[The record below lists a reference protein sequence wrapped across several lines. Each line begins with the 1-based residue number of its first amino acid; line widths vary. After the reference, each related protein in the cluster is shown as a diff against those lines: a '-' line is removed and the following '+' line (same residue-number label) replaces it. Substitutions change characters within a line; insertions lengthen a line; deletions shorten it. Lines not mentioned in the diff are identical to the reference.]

1 MELLSEEIQ
10 RIKTQLEEWQRAPE
24 IELEATFGRFYNKPG
39 APPGKGPQFFSGV
52 DLQTFLRV
60 ASRLKSKGLELIP
73 QESYITVSL
82 NTEGIRFR
90 LSGENVVAQYC
101 RDNRMAGKPFT
112 AMIKDSNMT
121 EEAMKVSNT
130 SLQEYDLR
138 IKMRREKTL
147 GHGDEKVLAALAR
160 WNEKPKYFRII
171 RRWSCEFKGI
181 KYELSLVRST
191 PYNRKTGKAQA
202 FSFNEPG
209 HNLLSVDPTYEIE
222 CEIVHDAFESTDEA
236 YKALMGAIGD
246 ILRGIQN
253 TSMLIRKSTKEQ
265 VLRHYRDLTGIKG
278 LEFRGVPPVT
288 LTLKNMTAAPSLDEK
303 GSTVPNIRK
312 GYNVT
317 DKADG
322 LRVLGITNSEGELF
336 MIDMAFNVYKTNLKK
351 ESCKNALLDG
361 EFVTR
366 NTADK
371 HIQRLLFFDIYIA
384 ADKKPVDKKPFG
396 KPGEDGRYDELQDWM
411 KAWEADGGP
420 DKLLRKVDLTVGA
433 KTFFFAD
440 DKNDIFK
447 QNKAMLTLAKAGQ
460 YHTDGL
466 ILTPNELPLPNQGE
480 TFFEQFKWKPAKD
493 NTVDFLGV
501 YEKDEDDD
509 KRDKIKDALH
519 PGTGEALRFKT
530 MRLFVSTRD
539 SGPENP
545 REIVLNMLPI
555 PKYDSRKGD
564 GFRAK
569 LFSPTEFPDSMANV
583 SYIPVKRDEQ
593 TGQDVAY
600 TESDEPIRDR
610 SIVEMRYDPKQ
621 PAGWRWIPLRL
632 RADKTERFLKGTVRG
647 TLNGE
652 RTAESIWNSI
662 HEPVTEYMIT
672 TGAEAPSA
680 AEKAEMFGAQEEAE
694 KTAKVLQR
702 KYFERK
708 PMSNDQ
714 VKVKNLRLFH
724 RLFIKEEIL
733 YPIVFSGG
741 PGKKLLDLAVG
752 EGQDLPRWIS
762 GKAGFVLGLDYAGE
776 SILKPDGGAYA
787 RLLKTMEE
795 AKRKHTE
802 ASLPAILFGI
812 ADSSKR
818 IVDGS
823 AGTEE
828 LDRAMLRSVF
838 GNQTPAD
845 VEPPLVEQRGRGK
858 LARGAD
864 AVLCMFALHYFFAN
878 KETFDGLLRNI
889 SETLAVGGYFVGCNF
904 DGETVFNF
912 LRGKN
917 KGESIV
923 GQDATSTL
931 WEITKEYETD
941 DLPEDDSAFG
951 MAIDVEFISIGSKH
965 REWLVP
971 FELLKKKMATIG
983 CELVGQKEMEAMGL
997 KGYSQSTAMFD
1008 SSYDKIPKAAK
1019 KKFEMSD
1026 AVSKFS
1032 FLNRWYV
1039 FKRKSAG
1046 LGEIGKLAKGE
1057 EGAEVAALASEGDA
1071 ELAALAAAAEGGPTA
1086 TEFMASVVP
1095 GGPAAAA
1102 QMAAQIAAA
1111 EAAGNMEEAARLK
1124 AEVSKVA
1131 AEDAKVFVP
1140 ALRAEAGKNGVFAKD
1155 QVFKFSENAVTT
1167 KPEYLALP
1175 EKFQKGARRHLAPGT
1190 PFTITDTTDPSDLT
1204 KYPSITHFLAGMK
1217 FKYASKQPD
1226 LAITQFS
1233 NEGDIHREIAAQ
1245 RTSKGKLTEK
1255 ADHDLLMTELK
1266 KVSIKEKELLA
1277 DTARVGFDESRW
1289 MLKADELLT
1298 SAIQQRLAKDTWFC
1312 AIVAAALEQKKKLV
1326 YENPDNLTLGAKMT
1340 AAGKITGGNT
1350 YANRIEELASAMPQA
1365 KLKSCLSA

>member
-39 APPGKGPQFFSGV
+39 AAPGKGPQFFSGV

-138 IKMRREKTL
+138 IKMRREKEL

-171 RRWSCEFKGI
+171 RRWSCQFNGI

-209 HNLLSVDPTYEIE
+209 HNLLNVDPTYEIE
-222 CEIVHDAFESTDEA
+222 CEIVHGAFENTDAA

-253 TSMLIRKSTKEQ
+253 TTMLIRKSTKEM
-265 VLRHYRDLTGIKG
+265 VLRNYRDLTGIRG

-288 LTLKNMTAAPSLDEK
+288 LVLKNMTVDPSLDDR
-303 GSTVPNIRK
+303 GSPMPNIRK

-322 LRVLGITNSEGELF
+322 LRVLGITDSEGELF

-361 EFVTR
+361 EYVTR
-366 NTADK
+366 NKANK
-371 HIQRLLFFDIYIA
+371 MIQQLLFFDIYIA
-384 ADKKPVDKKPFG
+384 ADKTPVDKKPFG
-396 KPGEDGRYDELQDWM
+396 KPGEDGRYDELQNWI

-420 DKLLRKVDLTVGA
+420 DKLLRKVDLTVGV

-466 ILTPNELPLPNQGE
+466 ILTPNDLPLPNQGE

-509 KRDKIKDALH
+509 KRDKIKDAIH
-519 PGTGEALRFKT
+519 PGTKADVRFKT

-545 REIVLNMLPI
+545 REIVLNMLPL
-555 PKYDSRKGD
+555 PKFDARRGD

-569 LFSPTEFPDSMANV
+569 LFSPTDFPDSMANV
-583 SYIPVKRDEQ
+583 CYIPVQRDEQ
-593 TGQDVAY
+593 TGQEVSY
-600 TESDEPIRDR
+600 TESEEPIRDR

-621 PAGWRWIPLRL
+621 PPGWRWIPLRI
-632 RADKTERFLKGTVRG
+632 RADKTERFLKGTIRG

-680 AEKAEMFGAQEEAE
+680 LEKAEMFGAQEEAE

-733 YPIVFSGG
+733 YPIVFSGSS
-741 PGKKLLDLAVG
+741 GKKLLDLAVG

-802 ASLPAILFGI
+802 ASLPAILFAI

-818 IVDGS
+818 IIDGS

-838 GNQTPAD
+838 GNQTAAD

-858 LARGAD
+858 LAVGAD

-889 SETLAVGGYFVGCNF
+889 SETLAIGGYFVGCNF
-904 DGETVFNF
+904 DGQKVFDF
-912 LRGKN
+912 LRGK
-917 KGESIV
+917 KMGESIL

-931 WEITKEYETD
+931 WEITKEYEAD
-941 DLPEDDSAFG
+941 ELPTDDSAFG

-971 FELLKKKMATIG
+971 FELLKAKMATIG
-983 CELVGQKEMEAMGL
+983 CELVGQKELEAIGL
-997 KGYSQSTAMFD
+997 KGYKESTSLFD
-1008 SSYDKIPKAAK
+1008 TAYEKIPKASK

-1039 FKRKSAG
+1039 FKRTSRG
-1046 LGEIGKLAKGE
+1046 QGE
-1057 EGAEVAALASEGDA
+1057 EAKAAVAALVSEEDA
-1071 ELAALAAAAEGGPTA
+1071 ELAALAAASEGGPTA
-1086 TEFMASVVP
+1086 TEFMSSVVP

-1102 QMAAQIAAA
+1102 QMTAQIAAA
-1111 EAAGNMEEAARLK
+1111 EAIGNMEEAARLK
-1124 AEVSKVA
+1124 AKVEAEVEESK
-1131 AEDAKVFVP
+1131 EFVP
-1140 ALRAEAGKNGVFAKD
+1140 ALRTEAGKNGVYAKD
-1155 QVFKFSENAVTT
+1155 QLFKFSENAVTT
-1167 KPEYLALP
+1167 KPDYLVLP
-1175 EKFQKGARRHLAPGT
+1175 EKFQKGARRHLAPGI
-1190 PFTITDTTDPSDLT
+1190 PFSIRDTTDPSDLT
-1204 KYPSITHFLAGMK
+1204 VYPSITHFLAGMK

-1226 LAITQFS
+1226 LALTQFS
-1233 NEGDIHREIAAQ
+1233 VDGLVHKEIAAQ
-1245 RTSKGKLTEK
+1245 RASKGKLGEK
-1255 ADHDLLMTELK
+1255 ADHDLLMKELK
-1266 KVSIKEKELLA
+1266 NVALKEKELLG
-1277 DTARVGFDESRW
+1277 DTGRVGFDESRW
-1289 MLKADELLT
+1289 LLKADELLT
-1298 SAIQQRLAKDTWFC
+1298 AAIQQRLAKDTWFC
-1312 AIVAAALEQKKKLV
+1312 AIIAAALEQKKKLV
-1326 YENPDNLTLGAKMT
+1326 YENPENLVLGAKVSV
-1340 AAGKITGGNT
+1340 AGKITGANT
-1350 YANRIEELASAMPQA
+1350 YASRIEQVASAMPQA
-1365 KLKSCLSA
+1365 KLRACLSA